1 MIAPRKPLFELG
13 QIVATPNAIHALEEA
28 GQQAAE
34 FLKRHVSGNWGEVDK
49 HDHQANNDAVESGD
63 RILSSYL
70 LKTGS
75 KIWAITEAD
84 RSSTCLLLPEDY

>member
-13 QIVATPNAIHALEEA
+13 QIVATPNAIDALEEA
-28 GQQAAE
+28 GQQPTE
-34 FLKRHVSGNWGEVDK
+34 FLRRHVSGDWGQLEK
-49 HDHQANNDAVESGD
+49 HDRQANNDAVESGD

-70 LKTGS
+70 LKSGS